1 MNLDSSALIHC
12 AHAHS
17 FSKGRLPKMLSRREL
32 ATSLAMITAGT
43 ALASRAHAQKAFA
56 EVPAGPWTETG
67 LLQRAGGMLRYAKLG
82 TANSNVPPAI
92 LLHKLGGWMA
102 DWRHVAPLLAKGRQV
117 IAFDLPGHG
126 GSRWEGPAPYIQTLG
141 ESAALLVG
149 AFDEMGLT
157 QVDLLGT
164 SLGGCVGVVLA
175 ALFPARVHKLAIIS
189 SALGRARS
197 LATIAE
203 LVDKGQTPA
212 MFDAK
217 GDPLPTD
224 AKQLATTFG
233 VVNIEPISA
242 EGNSSRKQAG
252 HWIQPSERGVAI
264 TDLVANLERV
274 EADTLLLYGA
284 LDPTYVRF
292 RVAAETALAHSRTA
306 YVPGAGAFVIQDNPA
321 ASAAILNEFLEKG

>member
-1 MNLDSSALIHC
+1 
-12 AHAHS
+12 
-17 FSKGRLPKMLSRREL
+17 MLSRREL
-32 ATSLAMITAGT
+32 TARIGMIAVGAAT
-43 ALASRAHAQKAFA
+43 ASQAQAQIA
-56 EVPAGPWTETG
+56 YADVPNGPWTETG
-67 LLQRAGGMLRYAKLG
+67 LLQRAGGKLHYAKLG
-82 TANSNVPPAI
+82 VSDNNKPPVI

-102 DWRHVAPLLAKGRQV
+102 DWRYVAPLLAKGRQV

-141 ESAALLVG
+141 ETAATLVG
-149 AFDEMGLT
+149 AFDEMGLS

-175 ALFPARVHKLAIIS
+175 AMFPARVHKLAIIS

-203 LVDKGQTPA
+203 LVDKGQTPT

-274 EADTLLLYGA
+274 EADTMLLYGA

-321 ASAAILNEFLEKG
+321 ASAAILNEFLERG